1 MNANFTP
8 NLFRACASALAVS
21 IACGSASA
29 RIDEKRNSMETRLL
43 SKSSGAY
50 AYTSK
55 EDKLREALELPYNKL
70 FYIVPNIVLHNFYF
84 KRADSKLTT
93 HSDTLQQHDLFGWEL
108 HTCFDGDTSV
118 LEFYRR
124 HGDDMTPQELEALM
138 ELQKSQSSW
147 RRSPYVE
154 IDRDIDYLFDKGEMK
169 LMLRDKDGNLVE
181 ADKIETLKEILP
193 INRKRLVYLEI
204 PENVLKSTNFSKTV
218 RSQMLEVEQ
227 RSVNE
232 AYRKLVEDKAKYSAA
247 KTSRNKGKN
256 DNAPNPQRVNRF
268 DPTTHV
274 MWENIVTD
282 IENSL
287 KGGSKASIYKFLV
300 DDVYFGGN
308 KVETLERSK
317 EVSIDFEIPQQPD
330 TAFGYTHELAD
341 GSIRAKLYKNGVLF
355 VSAKFDKMMREQLEK
370 LYEEQERQRK
380 EEAADSISRF

>member
-256 DNAPNPQRVNRF
+256 DNAPLLAKNDSKPQRIESAASDGNPVFKIQILTSSSPLKKNDKRLKG
-268 DPTTHV
+268 
-274 MWENIVTD
+274 ITD
-282 IENSL
+282 IDYYKEN
-287 KGGSKASIYKFLV
+287 GIYKYTYMESE
-300 DDVYFGGN
+300 DYSKVYS
-308 KVETLERSK
+308 ERK
-317 EVSIDFEIPQQPD
+317 KILTKFKD
-330 TAFGYTHELAD
+330 AFIVAF
-341 GSIRAKLYKNGVLF
+341 KNG
-355 VSAKFDKMMREQLEK
+355 
-370 LYEEQERQRK
+370 ERMDIN
-380 EEAADSISRF
+380 EAIKQYKSNKK

>member
-8 NLFRACASALAVS
+8 YIFRAGAVALAVSLACASAN
-21 IACGSASA
+21 A
-29 RIDEKRNSMETRLL
+29 RIDENRNAMESRLL
-43 SKSSGAY
+43 SKSNGAY

-70 FYIVPNIVLHNFYF
+70 FYIIPSLVQHNFYF
-84 KRADSKLTT
+84 KRADDKLTT
-93 HSDTLQQHDLFGWEL
+93 HSDSIQQHDLFGWEL
-108 HTCFDGDTSV
+108 HTCFDKETSV

-124 HGDDMTPQELEALM
+124 HGDPMTPQELEALM
-138 ELQKSQSSW
+138 ELQKSQSTW
-147 RRSPYVE
+147 KRSPYVE
-154 IDRDIDYLFDKGEMK
+154 IDRNIDYLVEKGQIK
-169 LMLRDKDGNLVE
+169 LMLRNKEGELVE
-181 ADKIETLKEILP
+181 ADKVDTLKEILP
-193 INRKRLVYLEI
+193 VNRKRLVYLEV
-204 PENVLKSTNFSKTV
+204 PEDVLKSTNFSKTV

-256 DNAPNPQRVNRF
+256 DNSPNPQRVNRF

-282 IENSL
+282 IESSL
-287 KGGSKASIYKFLV
+287 KGGSKASIYRFLV

-317 EVSIDFEIPQQPD
+317 EVTIDFEIPQQPD

-341 GSIRAKLYKNGVLF
+341 GSIRAKLYKNAVLF
-355 VSAKFDKMMREQLEK
+355 VSAKFDKMLREQLEK
-370 LYEEQERQRK
+370 LYEEQEQQRK